1 MAVISRGRGAAMGF
15 SYGDFLAVGGVELR
29 LIWTSSRDNRRDRR
43 RWRRQGMDIED
54 LEPRKK
60 TIPPVNL
67 DVMSIEELNDYVRS
81 LEAEIARTKV
91 KIDAKKAHL
100 GAAASLFK
108 SSK

>member
-1 MAVISRGRGAAMGF
+1 MN
-15 SYGDFLAVGGVELR
+15 GGPGQPAEP
-29 LIWTSSRDNRRDRR
+29 WFGKRR
-43 RWRRQGMDIED
+43 RAMDIED

-60 TIPPVNL
+60 TVPPVNL
-67 DVMSIEELNDYVRS
+67 DIMSIEELHEYVRS

-108 SSK
+108 SSN